1 MKLSPIALVSSALL
15 IAPAALAQPAPEDA
29 ASASDASPATDATPE
44 TPTASPEVQK
54 QVGMGTEK
62 EDPGAVPP
70 PPKPEQPTTRP
81 ESREVGEDDTFGHGM
96 QVGLRGAFLGGY
108 KMVFRY
114 DQSPLCKEP
123 DASKAAKDQ
132 QKFCGYGAQPMI
144 DLAVSFAPLDSIEP
158 FLWARFG
165 LDGESQT
172 NTNPLKVFGAGLRAY
187 TMSDS
192 RFKIFIEPAVGIES
206 EDGAG
211 NKDFNFPGDDTYN
224 PEYKTDFVFHLAA
237 GPQYD
242 FAKAVGA
249 YIHAG
254 MTVGVLRSINATMEI
269 GGGVQIRVP

>member
-1 MKLSPIALVSSALL
+1 MKRSPFALASLALL
-15 IAPAALAQPAPEDA
+15 CTQTALAQPAEDPPGEPADA
-29 ASASDASPATDATPE
+29 A
-44 TPTASPEVQK
+44 PTASPEVQK

-62 EDPGAVPP
+62 DTSTPP
-70 PPKPEQPTTRP
+70 PAPPAEEKATPRP
-81 ESREVGEDDTFGHGM
+81 ESREVGEDDTYGHGM

-123 DASKAAKDQ
+123 DLTKAAKDQ
-132 QKFCGYGAQPMI
+132 QKFCGYGAQPMV
-144 DLAVSFAPLDSIEP
+144 DLAISFSPLDSIEP

-172 NTNPLKVFGAGLRAY
+172 NTNPLKIFGAGLRAY

-192 RFKIFIEPAVGIES
+192 RFKIFIEPAVGVET

-211 NKDFNFPGDDTYN
+211 NVDFNFPGDQTYN

-237 GPQYD
+237 
-242 FAKAVGA
+242 
-249 YIHAG
+249 
-254 MTVGVLRSINATMEI
+254 
-269 GGGVQIRVP
+269 

>member
-1 MKLSPIALVSSALL
+1 MKLSSIALAPALL
-15 IAPAALAQPAPEDA
+15 LGSQVAFAQPAGDDPPADVGATADDA
-29 ASASDASPATDATPE
+29 PQ
-44 TPTASPEVQK
+44 ASPEVQK

-62 EDPGAVPP
+62 EEVAAAPP
-70 PPKPEQPTTRP
+70 PATEAPKERP
-81 ESREVGEDDTFGHGM
+81 ESREVGEDDTYGHGM

-123 DASKAAKDQ
+123 DLTKAAKDQ
-132 QKFCGYGAQPMI
+132 QKFCGFGAQPMV
-144 DLAVSFAPLDSIEP
+144 DLALSFAPLDSIEP

-172 NTNPLKVFGAGLRAY
+172 NTNPLRVFGAGLRAY

-192 RFKIFIEPAVGIES
+192 RFKIFIEPAVGIET

-211 NKDFNFPGDDTYN
+211 NTDFSFPGDEAYN

-242 FAKAVGA
+242 FAKAFGA

-254 MTVGVLRSINATMEI
+254 MSVGVLRSINATMEI